1 MLMLLTGQPP
11 TDENRMATGGVPMN
25 LAVYIGQDLV
35 SQWFA
40 GDSTESWASILDRF
54 EVTQGRRVTR
64 SGEETL
70 EAQFRI
76 GEDVFRDG
84 DSIYITGEKDIF
96 DFYNAGLKFVFRF
109 K

>member
-1 MLMLLTGQPP
+1 MIMLLTGQPP
-11 TDENRMATGGVPMN
+11 VAENRTTTDGVPMN
-25 LAVYIGQDLV
+25 LAVYIGQDLL
-35 SQWFA
+35 SYWFS
-40 GDSTESWASILDRF
+40 GDSTESWASILERF
-54 EVTQGRRVTR
+54 EITRGRRVTR

-70 EAQFRI
+70 ETQFRV